1 MYLLSS
7 LGIKVRIVLVGLIL
21 LEGDEPG
28 LKIGHHADNILN
40 SFCSWQSVLVGANGR
55 QHDHAILLTGTDICS
70 YKDEPCDT
78 LGFAPIEGMCNRARS
93 CTVNEDTGL
102 TTALTIA
109 HEIGH
114 NFGMLHDGEGNFC
127 TQHVGKIMSPQL
139 VAKDGLFEWSVCSKS
154 YMMQFLNTPQSSCLD
169 DVPQFVAEINFPTKL
184 PGELYD
190 ADVQCKWQFGPKSR
204 FCIYD
209 FGKDSCKSLWCY
221 RGSDRCETKF
231 LPAAEGTSCGSG
243 MWCRGGR
250 CVKFGKSGPK
260 PIDGQWSSWSEW
272 STCSRSCGG
281 GVTNRERE
289 CNKPFPQYGG
299 KQCEGVA
306 NVSML
311 CNDQDCPYGRHDE
324 YDTECALFNKRLV
337 HGWFYI
343 DMGTLQENVQRSG
356 TLQVASDGMKCS
368 TQEKSVCVNGQ
379 CKAVGCDRVV
389 GSNAR
394 NDACGQCNGN
404 NNTCHVVRGY
414 FSDQV
419 SSKSYYPIVVIPSG
433 ARHIK
438 VQERV
443 ASPNYIAL
451 RTVDGNYYLNG
462 EKRVAWSGIYSRGEH
477 STKFL
482 YRRPYNSPESL
493 EIAGPLKEDIVLE
506 LLVQS
511 RNMGVMYEY
520 TIPKTKQELQSTTDM
535 TNNLAQRYKWAVKVT
550 ACSEPCAGGEKSIDA
565 VCLLDQEREVND
577 TFCDPFNK
585 PRTGRIPCNE
595 KACPP
600 RWVSG
605 EWKTCT
611 SKCGGGRQSRRVR
624 CREKLSQNKS
634 RRLPKKYCEHISRP
648 TRRRKCNV
656 HDCPPSWVTGMWT
669 ECTRTCGE
677 GVIRRKVDCRVVNV
691 RRTKRLP
698 VDHCEHLEKPNS
710 TMPCN
715 ALQPC
720 PSIYEWKITSWSA
733 CTAHCGLGQEKRVL
747 VCTRSENNLTV
758 SVPTELCKELVKPK
772 DLVLERECKGP
783 PCPEKKEPKHQ
794 WHTSIWSACSVSCG
808 RGYQRRHV
816 TCVDPETLRYSSG
829 CDQNTAPKRSQ
840 SFFWFFSLSLFL
852 VSFSFS
858 SFFFVFFSL
867 FLFGLFL
874 FSLFLFGLFSLS
886 LPFWFVFLSLFLFG
900 LFLFLSLFL
909 FFFLLSFFLVC
920 FSLSLLFFFCFFL
933 SFFFFFFFFFLSL
946 FLFFVFFFLSLLFS
960 FFLSLSL
967 SFCLFFSLS
976 LLFFLFLSLFLL
988 VSFFFL
994 FFSSFFG
1001 FFLFFGLFFFSS
1013 LFLCFFSLSFPFL
1026 VSFSFSLF
1034 LLIFF
1039 SLFFFFFFFL
1049 SSFFFF
1055 LFVLSFFWFLSLSL
1069 SWFFVSLSLSSFWFV
1084 SFSLSLLFF
1093 GFFLSLFSLF
1103 WFLFLSLSL
1112 FLFGLFF
1119 SLSLFL
1125 FGFSFFSLS
1134 LPFWFFLFLSLP
1146 FFFVSFSLSLP
1157 FWFVSFSLSSFL
1169 VFFFSLF
1176 LLVSLSLPSFL
1187 VFFFF
1192 LFLSLFLFWF
1202 VFFLSLFPFSFV
1214 SFSLFFLLVC
1224 FFSLSLF
1231 LFGLFLFS
1239 LFLFL
1244 VCFFSLFLFGL
1255 FFSLSFFFVFFL
1267 SLFLFGLFIS
1277 FSSFSFFFW
1286 FLFLVCFFLFLFWF
1300 VSFCLSSS
1308 SIFMF

>member
-1 MYLLSS
+1 MHLSSGILFPSVEVLPLWVFTVLMFSYGYEVDTKDLVKEYEITYPFFVSERGEFLSYDIRHLRRKRSASSTRNSMFYLNVSAFNESFHLQLRSNNKLLAPGFKIYHWKRNSTGQLDPTSRQGKNSPEVPRCLFVGRVLSATLKESKEEDRAALTLCDGVQGLIRSAKEDYIIEPLEEVKLKTGNDDDDVVHVGRRHRIYRRSALTIKKDQFCGTKSIKDDKHSTSGKMSSAPLRVSRSVLKHELNRNLRMRRKRSNQVKGQNTWKSKLPPLSDRTVETLVVVDKVMFEKHGNANITTYTLTLFNMVAQMYLLSS

-281 GVTNRERE
+281 GVTSRERE

-311 CNDQDCPYGRHDE
+311 CNDQECPYGRHDE

-337 HGWFYI
+337 HGWYLTWEPYRK
-343 DMGTLQENVQRSG
+343 MYNVQEPCKLYCTAVAYNYRF
-356 TLQVASDGMKCS
+356 TVTHQASDGMKCS

-419 SSKSYYPIVVIPSG
+419 SSKSYYPIVVIPTG
-433 ARHIK
+433 ARHVK

-462 EKRVAWSGIYSRGEH
+462 EKRVAWSGIYSRGEY

-535 TNNLAQRYKWAVKVT
+535 TNNLSQRYKWAVKVT

-634 RRLPKKYCEHISRP
+634 RRLPKKYCEHIPRP

-677 GVIRRKVDCRVVNV
+677 GVIRRKVDCRIVNV

-710 TMPCN
+710 TMACN

-733 CTAHCGLGQEKRVL
+733 CTAHCGLGQEKRAL

-758 SVPTELCKELVKPK
+758 SVTTELCKELVTPN

-783 PCPEKKEPKHQ
+783 PCPEKKEPEHQ

-829 CDQNTAPKRSQ
+829 CDQNTAPERSQ
-840 SFFWFFSLSLFL
+840 SCEIQDCHISQDDHRVHYNAQQNRQGRRYDTSSYPVCEDKYKWCHL
-852 VSFSFS
+852 V
-858 SFFFVFFSL
+858 L
-867 FLFGLFL
+867 EHR
-874 FSLFLFGLFSLS
+874 
-886 LPFWFVFLSLFLFG
+886 
-900 LFLFLSLFL
+900 
-909 FFFLLSFFLVC
+909 VC
-920 FSLSLLFFFCFFL
+920 HHKVYAENC
-933 SFFFFFFFFFLSL
+933 
-946 FLFFVFFFLSLLFS
+946 
-960 FFLSLSL
+960 
-967 SFCLFFSLS
+967 CDTCRRA
-976 LLFFLFLSLFLL
+976 
-988 VSFFFL
+988 
-994 FFSSFFG
+994 G
-1001 FFLFFGLFFFSS
+1001 HK
-1013 LFLCFFSLSFPFL
+1013 P
-1026 VSFSFSLF
+1026 
-1034 LLIFF
+1034 IR
-1039 SLFFFFFFFL
+1039 
-1049 SSFFFF
+1049 
-1055 LFVLSFFWFLSLSL
+1055 
-1069 SWFFVSLSLSSFWFV
+1069 
-1084 SFSLSLLFF
+1084 
-1093 GFFLSLFSLF
+1093 
-1103 WFLFLSLSL
+1103 
-1112 FLFGLFF
+1112 
-1119 SLSLFL
+1119 
-1125 FGFSFFSLS
+1125 
-1134 LPFWFFLFLSLP
+1134 
-1146 FFFVSFSLSLP
+1146 
-1157 FWFVSFSLSSFL
+1157 
-1169 VFFFSLF
+1169 
-1176 LLVSLSLPSFL
+1176 
-1187 VFFFF
+1187 
-1192 LFLSLFLFWF
+1192 
-1202 VFFLSLFPFSFV
+1202 
-1214 SFSLFFLLVC
+1214 
-1224 FFSLSLF
+1224 
-1231 LFGLFLFS
+1231 
-1239 LFLFL
+1239 
-1244 VCFFSLFLFGL
+1244 
-1255 FFSLSFFFVFFL
+1255 
-1267 SLFLFGLFIS
+1267 
-1277 FSSFSFFFW
+1277 
-1286 FLFLVCFFLFLFWF
+1286 
-1300 VSFCLSSS
+1300 
-1308 SIFMF
+1308 